1 MLYKKQLSNKYNH
14 VILVDAGDHI
24 QGGTMGLLTSGEAII
39 EIMNKLEYDVAT
51 VGNHEFDYKV
61 EQLEEL
67 KGKLTCGYISINFC
81 LHKTKEAIFPP
92 STIITKGGKKIGFI
106 GVATPQTL
114 SKTYLNSLYDT
125 DGTRIYD
132 FLTENKSQEL
142 YNRIQ
147 TEIDRLKNEELVDYI
162 IILGHLGIL
171 GDALEENTSAGV
183 IKNIQDVTAF
193 IDGHSH
199 KVYSLNSPDKN
210 SNNVLLAQTGTK
222 LENIGV
228 LIIHEDGTISHENVN
243 EVPYDED
250 LASETM
256 TVTRNKKEYYV
267 DKEMNE
273 FIKQISESF
282 SDELNR
288 VIGYTPFPLTVYKN
302 ITESTQSSTQLSRI
316 GENALCNLV
325 CDSFRELGGTDITI
339 MNAGSIR
346 TDIDEGDITYQELID
361 TMPYSNDV
369 LIKELTGQ
377 NILDALEFGVR
388 SLPNPTS
395 RFPQVSGITFKVD
408 VSIDS
413 SVIVDEDE
421 NFVKVGGERRVYDV
435 KINGKNLDLNKYYT
449 ISSNSFI
456 LDGGDGYIMFYPCE
470 IIQTAI
476 GIDNDLLQTYIKEN
490 LNGEIPLKYKSTEN
504 RIVKTNGKI
513 YETSDDDDSSG
524 LSGGIIAV
532 IVIVPIVVVA
542 IIIVAIYFLK
552 KRKRII
558 NNDTEIKESKRSE
571 NNENNVIIY
580 RNDNN
585 IDDKS
590 KE

>member
-1 MLYKKQLSNKYNH
+1 MFFQNKIY
-14 VILVDAGDHI
+14 
-24 QGGTMGLLTSGEAII
+24 
-39 EIMNKLEYDVAT
+39 
-51 VGNHEFDYKV
+51 FD
-61 EQLEEL
+61 
-67 KGKLTCGYISINFC
+67 
-81 LHKTKEAIFPP
+81 
-92 STIITKGGKKIGFI
+92 
-106 GVATPQTL
+106 
-114 SKTYLNSLYDT
+114 
-125 DGTRIYD
+125 
-132 FLTENKSQEL
+132 
-142 YNRIQ
+142 
-147 TEIDRLKNEELVDYI
+147 
-162 IILGHLGIL
+162 
-171 GDALEENTSAGV
+171 
-183 IKNIQDVTAF
+183 TAF

-199 KVYSLNSPDKN
+199 KVYSKYSPDKN
-210 SNNVLLAQTGTK
+210 SNNVTLAQTGTK
-222 LENIGV
+222 LSNIGV

-250 LASETM
+250 LADETM
-256 TVTRNKKEYYV
+256 TVYRNKQNYYV

-413 SVIVDEDE
+413 SVIVDENE

-456 LDGGDGYIMFYPCE
+456 LDGGDGYTMLYPCE

-490 LNGEIPLKYKSTEN
+490 LNGEIP
-504 RIVKTNGKI
+504 
-513 YETSDDDDSSG
+513 
-524 LSGGIIAV
+524 
-532 IVIVPIVVVA
+532 
-542 IIIVAIYFLK
+542 
-552 KRKRII
+552 
-558 NNDTEIKESKRSE
+558 
-571 NNENNVIIY
+571 
-580 RNDNN
+580 
-585 IDDKS
+585 
-590 KE
+590 

>member
-1 MLYKKQLSNKYNH
+1 
-14 VILVDAGDHI
+14 
-24 QGGTMGLLTSGEAII
+24 
-39 EIMNKLEYDVAT
+39 
-51 VGNHEFDYKV
+51 
-61 EQLEEL
+61 
-67 KGKLTCGYISINFC
+67 
-81 LHKTKEAIFPP
+81 
-92 STIITKGGKKIGFI
+92 
-106 GVATPQTL
+106 
-114 SKTYLNSLYDT
+114 
-125 DGTRIYD
+125 
-132 FLTENKSQEL
+132 
-142 YNRIQ
+142 
-147 TEIDRLKNEELVDYI
+147 
-162 IILGHLGIL
+162 
-171 GDALEENTSAGV
+171 
-183 IKNIQDVTAF
+183 
-193 IDGHSH
+193 
-199 KVYSLNSPDKN
+199 
-210 SNNVLLAQTGTK
+210 
-222 LENIGV
+222 
-228 LIIHEDGTISHENVN
+228 
-243 EVPYDED
+243 
-250 LASETM
+250 
-256 TVTRNKKEYYV
+256 
-267 DKEMNE
+267 
-273 FIKQISESF
+273 
-282 SDELNR
+282 
-288 VIGYTPFPLTVYKN
+288 
-302 ITESTQSSTQLSRI
+302 
-316 GENALCNLV
+316 
-325 CDSFRELGGTDITI
+325 
-339 MNAGSIR
+339 
-346 TDIDEGDITYQELID
+346 
-361 TMPYSNDV
+361 MPYSNDV
-369 LIKELTGQ
+369 LIKEVTGQ
-377 NILDALEFGVR
+377 NILDALEYGVR
-388 SLPNPTS
+388 SLPEPTS

-413 SVIVDEDE
+413 SVIVDENE

-470 IIQTAI
+470 IIQTAT

-585 IDDKS
+585 NNIDDKS